1 MNRVNPQPVNRPRI
15 TKILPY
21 LVLMIVILLS
31 FYSWSV
37 SKDSLK
43 YKAQERFNF
52 RVLEI
57 TRQIIERSKDY
68 EMLLRGGAGLFVATG
83 NVSRTQWRDYVNTL
97 DVGMRYPG
105 IQGIGVAEFVNRSEI
120 QKHVEEIRAEG
131 FPEYA
136 IRPDGDRKVYAPVIY
151 LEPFDGADISE
162 HSLMYESS
170 GTREKSSGEKEN
182 PLAQKKVVDLY
193 GHQWTLVF
201 SKLNSPGGY
210 FEAYQPIP
218 ILVLGCSIA
227 LLAFLYMRSLERTE
241 EKAFVMAKDITTE
254 LRQNEIALKN
264 SNRALRMISLCNEK

>member
-1 MNRVNPQPVNRPRI
+1 
-15 TKILPY
+15 
-21 LVLMIVILLS
+21 
-31 FYSWSV
+31 
-37 SKDSLK
+37 
-43 YKAQERFNF
+43 
-52 RVLEI
+52 
-57 TRQIIERSKDY
+57 
-68 EMLLRGGAGLFVATG
+68 
-83 NVSRTQWRDYVNTL
+83 
-97 DVGMRYPG
+97 MRYPG

-227 LLAFLYMRSLERTE
+227 LLAFLYMRSLDRTE

-264 SNRALRMISLCNEK
+264 SNRALRMISLCNEKLIRATDESELMRDICRIAVTEGGYVCAWVGIAEKDEEKSVRVAVQHGFSDGYLDNIWGRSNGNGHPRWCHYGCERF